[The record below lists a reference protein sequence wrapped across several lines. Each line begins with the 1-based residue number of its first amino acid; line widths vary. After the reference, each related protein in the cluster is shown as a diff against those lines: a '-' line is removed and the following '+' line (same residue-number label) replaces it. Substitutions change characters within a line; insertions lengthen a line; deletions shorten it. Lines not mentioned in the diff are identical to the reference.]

1 MPDTVWP
8 VPGLPLALLATLLA
22 GLFPAPAP
30 APAKYE
36 PRTDADLS
44 VRIVQRTIPFPA
56 RRKREMRAY
65 ARRHYGLDDFRLRH
79 PRVIVEHYTANN
91 SFSATFNTFARD
103 VPDVEL
109 HELPATCS
117 HYVIDRA
124 GLIYQLVP
132 TRLMCRH
139 TVGLNYTAIGIEHV
153 GTSDASVMGDR
164 RQLKASLALT
174 RYLQSRY
181 SIATRNVIGH
191 AESLSSPYH
200 HERVKRLRR
209 QTHGDMGPAAMRRYR
224 KAL

>member
-1 MPDTVWP
+1 MPDTVPP
-8 VPGLPLALLATLLA
+8 VTRVALTLLA
-22 GLFPAPAP
+22 LAFAAPPAAPAAHATATP
-30 APAKYE
+30 ARPH
-36 PRTDADLS
+36 
-44 VRIVQRTIPFPA
+44 VVQRPIPFPA

-65 ARRHYGLDDFRLRH
+65 ALRHYGVDDFRLRD
-79 PRVIVEHYTANN
+79 PRVIVEHYTAID

-117 HYVIDRA
+117 HYVIDRD
-124 GLIYQLVP
+124 GTIYQLVP

-139 TVGLNYTAIGIEHV
+139 TVGLNDRAIGIEHV

-174 RYLQSRY
+174 RYLQARY
-181 SIATRNVIGH
+181 GITTRNVIGH

-200 HERVKRLRR
+200 HERVKRLRT
-209 QTHGDMGPAAMRRYR
+209 QTHGDMGPATMRRYR
-224 KAL
+224 RAL